1 MSPRIAGGDGCERDA
16 FSGNLYRKGMT
27 ARMVRHAKRRYRK
40 RVRRYI
46 KEEIKT
52 LQEREIYEA
61 EGWPKVQWL
70 KA

>member
-1 MSPRIAGGDGCERDA
+1 MSPRIGGGDGCERDA

-27 ARMVRHAKRRYRK
+27 ARMVRHAKRMYRK

-52 LQEREIYEA
+52 LWIET
-61 EGWPKVQWL
+61 
-70 KA
+70 